1 MLSVNEIELKLRNK
15 QHHLEGL
22 AEKLSKSLKDNI
34 LGPDRSERQAYA
46 QQELQ
51 QVRHAILRI
60 KQGTYSECELCHHS
74 IEAARL
80 LALPY
85 TALCSACA
93 SEH

>member
-1 MLSVNEIELKLRNK
+1 MLSVNEIEVKLRNK

-22 AEKLSKSLKDNI
+22 ADRLSKSLKQNN
-34 LGPDRSERQAYA
+34 LGSDTTEKEAYA

-74 IEAARL
+74 IEPTRL

-93 SEH
+93 SEQ